1 MSSFKRKAQSFLS
14 PKKAD
19 DNKKL
24 NSQSTPIKINKIEDK
39 RPGTSRTLF
48 QANPTAGNSATSR
61 TCTIQASAQLS
72 ESDTKIKKSNDSHG
86 EMDAEQFM
94 SLFKQ
99 AFISTMSDEQ
109 SKSALRDCMKPLVQE
124 TNENIV
130 KLSQVVLD
138 QKSKSTHWR
147 ENWKFLNK
155 NPGTK
160 Q

>member
-1 MSSFKRKAQSFLS
+1 
-14 PKKAD
+14 
-19 DNKKL
+19 
-24 NSQSTPIKINKIEDK
+24 
-39 RPGTSRTLF
+39 
-48 QANPTAGNSATSR
+48 
-61 TCTIQASAQLS
+61 
-72 ESDTKIKKSNDSHG
+72 
-86 EMDAEQFM
+86 MDAEQFM

-109 SKSALRDCMKPLVQE
+109 SKSALRDCMKLLVQE